1 MENYNEDVI
10 IYKPTAN
17 AETVQQLITNWINNH
32 PHATI
37 DHVINLPGYD
47 IEGKRRI
54 LILYHVNYESVDLGK
69 VVRVE

>member
-10 IYKPTAN
+10 IYKPT
-17 AETVQQLITNWINNH
+17 TVQQLITNWINDH
-32 PHATI
+32 PYATI